1 MATHTETKSKTPRV
15 LVGGIRHEL
24 NSFVP
29 GTVGMDVYERMGIQE
44 GRAII
49 DQPTS
54 SMIGAV
60 DVARSRGI
68 ELVPTLSSHGGAGG
82 RVDDAAYADLA
93 GRLLERAAAEVEKAP
108 VDGVYL
114 HLHGAMATTTM
125 DDPEADL
132 IEKVR
137 AIVGPDVPIAVS
149 LDLHAHFT
157 DRMAKETDLV
167 VGFRTCPH
175 IDVVETGAR
184 LMESLADMLTGV
196 RGPRATTVQRKIPLI
211 ASAEAHDTTFGPLTA
226 MQARARELEQT
237 PGVLAIS
244 IFATQ
249 PWMDVPDIGW
259 SAVVSTD
266 GDVDLAR
273 KAADTLA
280 RELWDRRDLYDVV
293 KTPITDVLADAVAR
307 NGEGGPVVASDGPD
321 SPTAGAAGDGT
332 AMLSHIVETHNDVRA
347 LMLITDPVSVDTA
360 IAAGPGAVVDF
371 ELGGR
376 ITTDFYTPLPVRAEV
391 LSVHPD
397 GDDGDEPEGTGTSTM
412 FKLGNTAVLRVR
424 NTTVVVT
431 EFKADGRKIF
441 PYSQHGL
448 DPRDFALVHV
458 KSAGA
463 YREEYE
469 PIASVVYDL
478 DTEGP
483 CDSDL
488 TRLPYKRISR
498 PLWPFDR
505 DITQPW

>member
-1 MATHTETKSKTPRV
+1 MTESSQHPHRV

-29 GTVGMDVYERMGIQE
+29 GTVGMDVFSRVMLKE
-44 GRAII
+44 GPPVIEEPA
-49 DQPTS
+49 S

-60 DVARSRGI
+60 EVARRRGI
-68 ELVPTLSSHGGAGG
+68 ELVPTLTTHAGAGG
-82 RVDDAAYADLA
+82 PVEDEAYTELA
-93 GRLLERAAAEVEKAP
+93 EHLLELAAAQVARRP
-108 VDGVYL
+108 VDAVYL
-114 HLHGAMATTTM
+114 HLHGAMATTRR
-125 DDPEADL
+125 DDPEGEL
-132 IEKVR
+132 IEQVR
-137 AIVGPDVPIAVS
+137 AVVGPEVPIAIS

-157 DRMAKETDLV
+157 DRMAQATDLV

-175 IDVVETGAR
+175 TDVVETGAR
-184 LMESLADMLTGV
+184 LMEYLGDMLDGT

-266 GDVDLAR
+266 GDVELAQQT
-273 KAADTLA
+273 ADTLA
-280 RELWDRRDLYDVV
+280 RELWERREMYDVV
-293 KTPITDVLADAVAR
+293 KTPISVVLAEAHRR

-332 AMLSHIVETHNDVRA
+332 AMLAEIVRTGDDVRA
-347 LMLITDPVSVDTA
+347 LMLVTDPVSVDAA
-360 IAAGPGAVVDF
+360 IAAGPGATIDI

-376 ITTDFYTPLPVRAEV
+376 ITSEFYAPLPVTAEV
-391 LSVHPD
+391 LSIS
-397 GDDGDEPEGTGTSTM
+397 TGGEANEFDKGASAPLD
-412 FKLGNTAVLRVR
+412 LGKTAVLRIL
-424 NTTVVVT
+424 NTTVLVT
-431 EFKADGRKIF
+431 EFKADGRKLG
-441 PYSQHGL
+441 PYLQHGL
-448 DPRDFALVHV
+448 DPRDFALVQV

-463 YREEYE
+463 YRAEFE

-478 DTEGP
+478 DTRGP
-483 CDSDL
+483 CDSEL
-488 TRLPYKRISR
+488 TRMPYRRITR

-505 DITQPW
+505 DIAQPW

>member
-1 MATHTETKSKTPRV
+1 MTERTTRNRRV

-29 GTVGMDVYERMGIQE
+29 GTVGIDTYRRVMLKE
-44 GRAII
+44 GSAVI
-49 DQPTS
+49 DEPAS

-60 DVARSRGI
+60 EVARERGI
-68 ELVPTLSSHGGAGG
+68 ELVPTLTAHAGAGG
-82 RVDDAAYADLA
+82 PVEDDTYSALAD
-93 GRLLERAAAEVEKAP
+93 RLLELAAAEVAKEP
-108 VDGVYL
+108 VDAVYL
-114 HLHGAMATTTM
+114 HLHGAMATAGR
-125 DDPEADL
+125 DDPEGEL
-132 IEKVR
+132 IEQIR
-137 AIVGPDVPIAVS
+137 AIVGPDIPIAIS

-175 IDVVETGAR
+175 TDVIETGAR
-184 LMESLADMLTGV
+184 LMEALADMVDGT

-226 MQARARELEQT
+226 MQARARELEKT

-266 GDVDLAR
+266 GDVELAQG
-273 KAADTLA
+273 AADTLA
-280 RELWDRRDLYDVV
+280 RELWDQRDLYDVV
-293 KTPITDVLADAVAR
+293 KTPISVVLAEATAR
-307 NGEGGPVVASDGPD
+307 DGEGGPVVASDGPD

-332 AMLSHIVETHNDVRA
+332 AMLAEIVATENDVRA
-347 LMLITDPVSVDTA
+347 LMLVSDPVSVDAA
-360 IAAGPGAVVDF
+360 IAAGVGATLDI

-376 ITTDFYTPLPVRAEV
+376 ITTAFYSPLRVNAEV
-391 LSVHPD
+391 LSVHLPSERD
-397 GDDGDEPEGTGTSTM
+397 RSVAAPGASAPLE
-412 FKLGNTAVLRVR
+412 LGKTAILRVR
-424 NTTVVVT
+424 NTTVLVS
-431 EFKADGRKIF
+431 EFKADGRKLG
-441 PYSQHGL
+441 PYMQHGL
-448 DPRDFALVHV
+448 DPRDFALVQV

-463 YREEYE
+463 YRAEYE

-478 DTEGP
+478 DTRGP
-483 CDSDL
+483 CDSEL
-488 TRLPYKRISR
+488 TRMPYQRITR

-505 DITQPW
+505 DLTHPW

>member
-1 MATHTETKSKTPRV
+1 MTEKTTRRPRV

-29 GTVGMDVYERMGIQE
+29 GTVGMDVFQRVMLAE
-44 GRAII
+44 GAAVVE
-49 DQPTS
+49 QPSS

-60 DVARSRGI
+60 EVARRRGV
-68 ELVPTLSSHGGAGG
+68 ELVPTLTTHAGAGG
-82 RVDDAAYADLA
+82 PVEDEAYETLA
-93 GRLLERAAAEVEKAP
+93 GRLLELARIEVGKDP

-114 HLHGAMATTTM
+114 HLHGAMATTRR
-125 DDPEADL
+125 DDPEGEL
-132 IEKVR
+132 IEQVR

-175 IDVVETGAR
+175 TDVVETGAR
-184 LMESLADMLTGV
+184 LMESLADMLEGA

-226 MQARARELEQT
+226 MQARARELEKT
-237 PGVLAIS
+237 SGVVAIS

-266 GDVDLAR
+266 GDVDLAQET
-273 KAADTLA
+273 ADTLA

-293 KTPITDVLADAVAR
+293 KTPISVVLAEAVAR
-307 NGEGGPVVASDGPD
+307 DGEGGPVVASDGPD

-332 AMLSHIVETHNDVRA
+332 AMLAEIVATENDVRA
-347 LMLITDPVSVDTA
+347 LMLVCDPVSVDA
-360 IAAGPGAVVDF
+360 AMAAGPGAVIDI

-376 ITTDFYTPLPVRAEV
+376 FTTEFYSPLAVTAEV
-391 LSVHPD
+391 VSVHR
-397 GDDGDEPEGTGTSTM
+397 PEDRDQQDQSLSAPLQ
-412 FKLGNTAVLRVR
+412 LGKTAVLRVR

-431 EFKADGRKIF
+431 EFKADGRKLA
-441 PYSQHGL
+441 PYLQHGL
-448 DPRDFALVHV
+448 DPRDFALVQV

-463 YREEYE
+463 YRAEFE

-478 DTEGP
+478 DTRGP
-483 CDSDL
+483 CDSEL
-488 TRLPYKRISR
+488 TRMPYRRITR

-505 DITQPW
+505 DISEPW

>member
-1 MATHTETKSKTPRV
+1 MTDSSLNRPRI

-29 GTVGMDVYERMGIQE
+29 GTVDLDTYRRTMLGE
-44 GRAII
+44 GRAIV
-49 DQPTS
+49 DDPTS

-60 DVARSRGI
+60 EVARRRNI
-68 ELVPTLSSHGGAGG
+68 ELVPTLTAHGGAGG
-82 RVDDAAYADLA
+82 RVEDEAYAALST
-93 GRLLERAAAEVEKAP
+93 RLLELAQQEVAQKP

-114 HLHGAMATTTM
+114 HLHGAMATTSH
-125 DDPEADL
+125 DDPEGEL
-132 IEKVR
+132 IEQVR
-137 AIVGPDVPIAVS
+137 AIVGPDVPIAIS

-157 DRMAKETDLV
+157 DRMAKGTDLV

-175 IDVVETGAR
+175 TDVVETGAR
-184 LMESLADMLTGV
+184 LMESLADMISGA

-226 MQARARELEQT
+226 MQARARELEKT

-266 GDVDLAR
+266 GDVELAR
-273 KAADTLA
+273 QAADTLA
-280 RELWDRRDLYDVV
+280 RELWDQRELYDVV
-293 KTPITDVLADAVAR
+293 KTPIPVVLAEAVAR
-307 NGEGGPVVASDGPD
+307 DGAGGPVVASDGPD

-332 AMLSHIVETHNDVRA
+332 AMLAEIVATHNDVRA
-347 LMLITDPVSVDTA
+347 LMLVTDPVSVDAA
-360 IAAGPGAVVDF
+360 IAAGPGAVIDI

-376 ITTDFYTPLPVRAEV
+376 ITTEFYTPLPVTAEV
-391 LSVHPD
+391 LSVHRP
-397 GDDGDEPEGTGTSTM
+397 GDPRADIADTGTSTM
-412 FKLGNTAVLRVR
+412 FELGKTAVLRVE
-424 NTTVVVT
+424 NTTILVT
-431 EFKADGRKIF
+431 EFKADGRKLF
-441 PYSQHGL
+441 PYMQHGL
-448 DPRDFALVHV
+448 DPRDFALVQV

-463 YREEYE
+463 YRAEYE

-483 CDSDL
+483 CDSEL
-488 TRLPYKRISR
+488 TRLPYRRITR

-505 DITQPW
+505 DMSEPW

>member
-1 MATHTETKSKTPRV
+1 MVTNTANTASKPRV

-29 GTVGMDVYERMGIQE
+29 GTVDIDTYIRTGLVE
-44 GRAII
+44 GAAII

-60 DVARSRGI
+60 DVARARGI
-68 ELVPTLSSHGGAGG
+68 ELVPTLSGHGGAGG
-82 RVDDAAYADLA
+82 RVEDETYAKLA
-93 GRLLERAAAEVEKAP
+93 GRMLELAAAEVAKEP

-114 HLHGAMATTTM
+114 HLHGAMATTTN
-125 DDPEADL
+125 DDPEAEL
-132 IEKVR
+132 IEQIR
-137 AIVGPDVPIAVS
+137 AIVGPDVPIAIS

-157 DRMAKETDLV
+157 DRMAEATDLV

-184 LMESLADMLTGV
+184 LMESLADMLAGV

-226 MQARARELEQT
+226 MQARARELEET

-249 PWMDVPDIGW
+249 PWMDVPNIGW

-266 GDVDLAR
+266 GDVDLAQET
-273 KAADTLA
+273 ADTLA
-280 RELWDRRDLYDVV
+280 RELWERRDLYDVV
-293 KTPITDVLADAVAR
+293 KTPISEVLAEAVAR
-307 NGEGGPVVASDGPD
+307 DGEGGPVVASDGPD

-332 AMLSHIVETHNDVRA
+332 AMLAEIVATENDVRA
-347 LMLITDPVSVDTA
+347 LMLVTDPVSVEA
-360 IAAGPGAVVDF
+360 AMAAGPGAIVDF

-376 ITTDFYTPLPVRAEV
+376 ITTEFYSPLPVTAEV
-391 LSVHPD
+391 LSVHTA
-397 GDDGDEPEGTGTSTM
+397 DDLAQKRAATGTSTM

-424 NTTVVVT
+424 NTTILVT
-431 EFKADGRKIF
+431 EFKADGRKLF
-441 PYSQHGL
+441 PYMQHGL
-448 DPRDFALVHV
+448 DPRDFALVQV

-478 DTEGP
+478 DTLGP
-483 CDSDL
+483 CDSEL
-488 TRLPYKRISR
+488 ARMPYQRITR

-505 DITQPW
+505 DLTEPW